1 MRKIDS
7 VSLVGLVLLLLATP
21 AILTATDM
29 ADVEA
34 RGEFVML
41 CFPHSTSEFVRSEGA
56 GYTGLDYEI
65 LKTFAAA
72 HRVELKV
79 QPVPAFA
86 DLIPWLLEGRGD
98 VIGSAFSI
106 TKQRRQKVDYS
117 ESYFPVKVMVVVSK
131 GVNLNGP
138 DDLAGKKAAVVPGS
152 SREAFILQ
160 KVENV
165 QLVAVPKT
173 RQAYVAVVNGEAD
186 YAPVDS
192 TSAMTD
198 LQEFAGLHVAYTFPD
213 RMGYGY
219 AVTKG
224 SDLAAALSEHVKRL
238 KSSGIFYKMLERCFG
253 PNAVELIKSIET
265 QY

>member
-1 MRKIDS
+1 MRKNDG
-7 VSLVGLVLLLLATP
+7 VSLVGLLLLLLVNPTVSKG
-21 AILTATDM
+21 TDM

-34 RGEFVML
+34 RGELVML
-41 CFPHSTSEFVRSEGA
+41 CFPHSTSEFVRREGA

-65 LKTFAAA
+65 LKTFTAA
-72 HRVELKV
+72 HKVELKV
-79 QPVPAFA
+79 QPVPEFA

-98 VIGSAFSI
+98 VIASAFSI
-106 TKQRRQKVDYS
+106 TEERRQKVDYS
-117 ESYFPVKVMVVVSK
+117 ESYFPVKVMVVAPK

-138 DDLAGKKAAVVPGS
+138 EALPGKRSAVVPGS
-152 SREAFILQ
+152 SRETFILQ
-160 KVENV
+160 KVGNV
-165 QLVAVPKT
+165 QVVAVPKT
-173 RQAYVAVVNGEAD
+173 RQAYVSVVEGEAD

-198 LQEFAGLHVAYTFPD
+198 LEDFPGLHVAYTFPD
-213 RMGYGY
+213 QMGYGY

-224 SDLAAALSEHVKRL
+224 SDLAGALSEHVARL

-265 QY
+265 P

>member
-1 MRKIDS
+1 MRKKS
-7 VSLVGLVLLLLATP
+7 GVSLVGLLFLLLSNP
-21 AILTATDM
+21 AVSKGTDM

-34 RGEFVML
+34 RGELVML
-41 CFPHSTSEFVRSEGA
+41 CFPHSTSEFVRRDGG

-72 HRVELKV
+72 HKVELKV

-98 VIGSAFSI
+98 VIASAFSI
-106 TKQRRQKVDYS
+106 TKERRQKVDYS
-117 ESYFPVKVMVVVSK
+117 ESYFPVKVMVVAPK
-131 GVNLNGP
+131 GMILNGP
-138 DDLAGKKAAVVPGS
+138 EDLAGKKAAVVPGS
-152 SREAFILQ
+152 SRETFILQ
-160 KVENV
+160 KVSKV
-165 QLVAVPKT
+165 QVVEVPKT
-173 RQAYVAVVNGEAD
+173 RQAYVTVGDGEAD

-198 LQEFAGLHVAYTFPD
+198 LQDFAELQVAYTFPD
-213 RMGYGY
+213 QMGYGY

-224 SDLAAALSEHVKRL
+224 SDLAGALSEHVKRL

-265 QY
+265 P